1 MKKFYSVIF
10 ALIATATLA
19 FAAPG
24 TVTKVSGNSF
34 TVHWTID
41 TSGKITAHGM
51 AGGQYLGGSR
61 EKTFTVTPNTVYT
74 VNGGKGSF
82 ANVKKGV
89 HVIVK
94 AHSGIAD
101 RVDIVP

>member
-61 EKTFTVTPNTVYT
+61 EKTYSVTPATVYT
-74 VNGGKGSF
+74 VNGSKGSF
-82 ANVKKGV
+82 ANVQKGV

>member
-61 EKTFTVTPNTVYT
+61 EKTFTVTPTTVYT